1 MSDITNIAIV
11 PCPKISFSPLIDLL
25 TSDIDLALALISIT
39 TCFLNRIWEEIP
51 LCSILTNRIHNFV
64 PMRGLA
70 MRITEVAFLECH
82 LLVHL

>member
-39 TCFLNRIWEEIP
+39 TCFFNRIWKWIP
-51 LCSILTNRIHNFV
+51 LCSILTYRVHYFV
-64 PMRGLA
+64 PMRGLT
-70 MRITEVAFLECH
+70 MWITKVAFLECH